1 MSLVIG
7 GKKLP
12 DTSRVIDW
20 TDSGL
25 HFPLTYSG
33 VRKRTVKVKKTV
45 SHWTG
50 GEATVKSAADDG
62 AVVYNVLKNRT
73 DPRTGRPM
81 PLSIHFTIG
90 YDGTIWQYCD
100 LVDTVCFHAGA
111 VNSDSVGWE
120 IVCPGDGKTDPRR
133 PRKFGAETIH
143 GRRVRFAMFTD
154 AQVESA
160 VWLAEAVHDALGIR
174 RTLPSAEGRPDFLEN
189 TRIPQGR
196 LERFE
201 GHLEHLHCSSTKRDG
216 GLQVS
221 RALLG
226 RGFNLQPH

>member
-1 MSLVIG
+1 MALIA
-7 GKKLP
+7 GKKKIA

-20 TDSGL
+20 TESGL
-25 HFPLTYSG
+25 HFPLGYPG
-33 VRKRTVKVKKTV
+33 VRKRTERVKKTV

-50 GEATVKSAADDG
+50 GEATVNSVSDDG
-62 AVVYNVLKNRT
+62 AVVFNVLKRRT
-73 DPRTGRPM
+73 DTKTGRPM

-100 LVDTVCFHAGA
+100 LLDTVCFHAGS
-111 VNSDSVGWE
+111 VNADSVGWE

-133 PRKFGAETIH
+133 PRKFGSETIH
-143 GRRVRFAMFTD
+143 GKLVRFAMFTD
-154 AQVESA
+154 AQIESA

-174 RTLPSAEGRPDFLEN
+174 RALPSSPTHPGTLEN
-189 TRIPQGR
+189 TRIPQDR

-221 RALLG
+221 RALMG
-226 RGFNLQPH
+226 RRFKLEPY